1 MVVRWIG
8 IPTIAVNVIWPYV
21 AISTVWAGP
30 EDGIHDEVGP
40 VEPEGIVNGIGPK
53 DEAQHI
59 APEIGPPPAPVIPIM
74 PPMVPSSVSAEGVAS
89 MPMIVPCPVVSLATM
104 HGMGGVSVGMAS
116 VMATTSRMMSSTMMP
131 SGIMPPGLMPSTMM
145 SAPMLASTMM
155 PSSVPTAM
163 MPSTVPTAMPR

>member
-8 IPTIAVNVIWPYV
+8 IPTIAVNVVRPYV

-30 EDGIHDEVGP
+30 EDGIQDEAGS

-59 APEIGPPPAPVIPIM
+59 APEIGPTPAPVIPIM

-116 VMATTSRMMSSTMMP
+116 VMATTSGMMSSTMMP
-131 SGIMPPGLMPSTMM
+131 SAMMPSGMMPSTMM
-145 SAPMLASTMM
+145 ATAMM
-155 PSSVPTAM
+155 PSAVPTAM
-163 MPSTVPTAMPR
+163 MPSTVPTAVPR

>member
-30 EDGIHDEVGP
+30 EDGIQDEVGP

-59 APEIGPPPAPVIPIM
+59 APEIGPPPVPVIPIM

-104 HGMGGVSVGMAS
+104 QGMGGVSVSMAS
-116 VMATTSRMMSSTMMP
+116 VMATTSGMMSSTMMP
-131 SGIMPPGLMPSTMM
+131 S
-145 SAPMLASTMM
+145 A
-155 PSSVPTAM
+155 VPTAM
-163 MPSTVPTAMPR
+163 MPSAVPTAMPR